1 MSSDFNPDTKNVS
14 GVQFSIASPEEI
26 RNASVVRNHKTET
39 YEKRYTRYKRII

>member
-26 RNASVVRNHKTET
+26 RNRFSSRNH
-39 YEKRYTRYKRII
+39 